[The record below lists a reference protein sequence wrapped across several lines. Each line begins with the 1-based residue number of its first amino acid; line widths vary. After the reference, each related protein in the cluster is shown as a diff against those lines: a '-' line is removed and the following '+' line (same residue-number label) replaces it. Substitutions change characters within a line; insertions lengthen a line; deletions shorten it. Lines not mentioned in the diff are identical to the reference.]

1 MSFIAYLHVFPFVSC
16 MLIFFAP
23 FYFFS
28 LTGTD
33 ILYIRALTFIHE
45 GSTIT
50 SYSLLNNAPPNP
62 VTWALGF
69 QHTNFVCVRS
79 VAQSGLTLCDPW
91 TARLLCPWNFPGR
104 NTEAGYHFLLEGIF
118 PTQELILHLLCLLH
132 WQVDSL
138 PLCPLGSQIK

>member
-1 MSFIAYLHVFPFVSC
+1 MRILLLVHSHPCLLLVSTHGGRAGYLYRASFL
-16 MLIFFAP
+16 
-23 FYFFS
+23 
-28 LTGTD
+28 
-33 ILYIRALTFIHE
+33 RALTFIHE